1 MSTDFASVNAA
12 FNKVN
17 STRDANQ
24 DSWKMYVLIAFKG
37 FVAFLLCKPMN

>member
-1 MSTDFASVNAA
+1 MGTDFALVNTA
-12 FNKVN
+12 FDKVN

-24 DSWKMYVLIAFKG
+24 DSWKVYALIAFKG